1 MALKDLIPWKRRQ
14 NDQTESGMDY
24 PLHRFHWNI
33 NRILD
38 DIMGSWSNDS
48 LPGDGFISPRI
59 DLSET
64 KKNLTITA
72 DMPGMDEDNIDV
84 SLENN
89 FLVIRGQ
96 KKTEK
101 EDQGQHYY
109 HMERSYG
116 SFYRTISLPCEVDES
131 KVKADYKKGVL
142 TIHLPKPKDERR
154 QSRKIEVH

>member
-1 MALKDLIPWKRRQ
+1 MALKDLIPWKRHNEEQ
-14 NDQTESGMDY
+14 LAEETKY

-33 NRILD
+33 NRMLD
-38 DIMGSWSNDS
+38 DIMDSWSSNS
-48 LPGDGFISPRI
+48 STGDGFMSPRI

-64 KKNLTITA
+64 KKYLTVTA
-72 DMPGMDEDNIDV
+72 DMPGMDEDDIDV

-101 EDQGQHYY
+101 ENQGQSYY
-109 HMERSYG
+109 HMERSFG
-116 SFYRTISLPCEVDES
+116 SFYRTIQLPCEVDEN
-131 KVKADYKKGVL
+131 KVKAHYKKGVL
-142 TIHLPKPKDERR
+142 TINLPKRKDEQR